1 MSTFHPVQILSSNSS
16 IVFPLHTALTSLSA
30 LSIPSASHAHH
41 LIRSLRLSN
50 TNRLSAPFVHTSFG
64 ARSFSVAAP
73 KIWNSILPPSNVYQP
88 RHFSSSSQDSLF
100 PAGLPILLAPQMRL
114 LLTIVRVYLLIHIII
129 VATIAELLLVLLLS
143 WIKFKK
149 KLCDANVTCAQ

>member
-1 MSTFHPVQILSSNSS
+1 
-16 IVFPLHTALTSLSA
+16 
-30 LSIPSASHAHH
+30 
-41 LIRSLRLSN
+41 
-50 TNRLSAPFVHTSFG
+50 
-64 ARSFSVAAP
+64 
-73 KIWNSILPPSNVYQP
+73 
-88 RHFSSSSQDSLF
+88 
-100 PAGLPILLAPQMRL
+100 MRL